1 MAERSSMLDQYRA
14 IKARHRDAI
23 LFFRLGDFYEMFY
36 EDAKTA
42 SALLDLTLTRR
53 QGVPMCGVPWH
64 ASKAYIGR
72 LLKAGRKVAVC
83 EQKSAPGGRGL
94 VEREVVEIVTPGTT
108 IDEDFLEQGANNYL
122 MGVCAVA
129 GSLCIA
135 YLDAS
140 TGEFRAW
147 STPDRDA
154 RADHGARL
162 DQAPDGSGISEILR
176 SELYRLAPRELLIQQ
191 SLYEREGVAETVGEL
206 ESLFIE
212 RQPDWSFDRAAAAD
226 ALKRRFGVVSL
237 KGFGFADDAP
247 ELAAAGALLSYLDES
262 SKAATPHIAALA
274 RFDGEAC
281 LAVDAASRRNLELV
295 RNLADSGRRDT
306 LLSALDHT
314 RTAGGARCM
323 RQWILQP
330 LRDASAIGARL
341 DAVEFLYRDQILL
354 GDLAEALARVL
365 DAERLASR
373 VAMDKAHAK
382 DLLALRDSIRAGI
395 EVLRLFEGHGVPSKF
410 AEALPPDADAAC
422 LQAADLISC
431 GIKDDPSI
439 LLTEGNMIREG
450 HDAELDRLRGLKRG
464 SASLLDA
471 YLEEERQAT
480 GISTLRVRYNRIIG
494 YYLEVTKGKLDA
506 VPAHF
511 IRRQSLVSGER
522 YTTVRL
528 GELETEI
535 NGATERI
542 VDLEKALFLALRDRV
557 KAHVPAILALA
568 RRVAAMDCIHAF
580 ARAATLQGYTRPELC
595 DEPILELVAA
605 RHPVVERC
613 LPPGAFVPNDLVLDA
628 RDAAFALVTGPNMAG
643 KSTMLRQA
651 ALITLM
657 AHSGSFVPADSA
669 RVGLTDRIFCRV
681 GAQDNLARGEST
693 FLVEMHET
701 AYILNTATPRS
712 LVIMDEVGRGTGT
725 LDGLAI
731 AWAVSE
737 RLLDGIGCRTLF
749 ATHYHELTALSHPRL
764 RNVSMAVLENEGD
777 IVFLKRLIQGPAAGS
792 YGIHV
797 ARLAG
802 IPEPVIARAR
812 DLLARLASAEAHL
825 AKAEAIAGREAVA
838 QGEVTGCREEAHVEV
853 ASPALSATPS
863 PAVPA
868 FELFSPEEMIA
879 ARIRGVD
886 IDSMTPLQALGLLA
900 DLKKELGGE

>member
-36 EDAKTA
+36 EDARTA
-42 SALLDLTLTRR
+42 SALLDLTLTKR

-64 ASKAYIGR
+64 SSKTYIGR

-94 VEREVVEIVTPGTT
+94 VDREVVEVVTPGTT
-108 IDEDFLEQGANNYL
+108 VDEDFLEQGANNYL
-122 MGVCAVA
+122 MGVCLVA
-129 GSLCIA
+129 DRLCVA
-135 YLDAS
+135 WLDAS

-147 STPDRDA
+147 SK
-154 RADHGARL
+154 L
-162 DQAPDGSGISEILR
+162 GSGSHAEPGSRAEPGDGALQETLR
-176 SELYRLAPRELLIQQ
+176 SELYRLSPRELLIQQ
-191 SLYEREGVAETVGEL
+191 SLYERPGVADAVGEL
-206 ESLFIE
+206 ESLFVE
-212 RQPDWSFDRAAAAD
+212 RQPDWCFDAAAAAD
-226 ALKRRFGVVSL
+226 ALKRRFGVASL
-237 KGFGFADDAP
+237 KGFGFEDDAP
-247 ELAAAGALLSYLDES
+247 ELAAAGALMTYLDES
-262 SKAATPHIAALA
+262 ARVASPHISGIY
-274 RFDGEAC
+274 RYDDEAC

-295 RNLADSGRRDT
+295 RNLSDAGRRDT
-306 LLSALDHT
+306 LLAVLDHT
-314 RTAGGARCM
+314 RSAGGARLM

-330 LRDASAIGARL
+330 LRAPAAIAARL

-354 GDLAEALARVL
+354 GDLGAALSRML
-365 DAERLASR
+365 DAERLSSR

-395 EVLRLFEGHGVPSKF
+395 EVLRLFEGHGAPADF
-410 AEALPPDADAAC
+410 AEALPPGAADAC
-422 LQAADLISC
+422 LQAADLISG

-439 LLTEGNMIREG
+439 LLTEGNMIRDG

-464 SASLLDA
+464 SSGLLDA
-471 YLEEERQAT
+471 YLEEERAAT

-542 VDLEKALFLALRDRV
+542 VETEKALFLALRARI
-557 KAHVPAILALA
+557 KEMVPPILALA

-580 ARAATLQGYTRPELC
+580 ARAATLQGYTRPELTE
-595 DEPILELVAA
+595 EPVLDLVAA

-613 LPPGAFVPNDLVLDA
+613 LPPGAFVPNDLSLDA

-643 KSTMLRQA
+643 KSTVLRQA

-657 AHSGSFVPADSA
+657 AHIGSFVPADSA

-764 RNVSMAVLENEGD
+764 RNASMSVLENAGD
-777 IVFLKRLIQGPAAGS
+777 IVFLKRMVEGPAAGS

-812 DLLARLASAEAHL
+812 ELQARLASAER
-825 AKAEAIAGREAVA
+825 AIAGREVISA
-838 QGEVTGCREEAHVEV
+838 GEAIAGHDQVAHVEG
-853 ASPALSATPS
+853 AAPAPTL
-863 PAVPA
+863 
-868 FELFSPEEMIA
+868 ELFGPEEMAA
-879 ARIRGVD
+879 ARIRGLD

-900 DLKKELGGE
+900 DLKKDLGGD